1 MDVYLRDQG
10 WSIKTVREELG
21 AGRSDDSI
29 VELAKRNGFVVVTT
43 DRMLVK
49 RWRLLNITVI
59 ELGVVTFA
67 EVVNRRLTDAFPPES
82 K

>member
-43 DRMLVK
+43 DRKLVK
-49 RWRLLNITVI
+49 RCRLLNITVI
-59 ELGVVTFA
+59 ELGVETFA
-67 EVVNRRLTDAFPPES
+67 EVVSRQLTDAFPS
-82 K
+82 